1 MAGIIYKKLFE
12 VQLLH
17 EYYLTHADETTVFD
31 NLNNK
36 DAFLTD
42 NFNNGV
48 PSVSDDLQYLV
59 PQAIQDVF
67 DNFHLRIVP
76 SYAGFSVLTEVTQN
90 VLSNGTIVY
99 KPLVQIPATVNLLV
113 QLSLKNNL
121 LASVTNKRINK
132 NIPAIYLFTNE
143 DIPSAKTFPVLSA
156 GVPVFDSSY
165 AYEQGELYADSSGK
179 IGIFY
184 MNGSTKDF
192 LPVNGDGYANTS
204 DELLVPIQFTYR
216 FNATDNVTKANFDLK
231 DHTGKTVR
239 SYVFARDLPIK
250 KQLINFSGNQ
260 NPGIV
265 DPPDDP
271 IASLPFSV
279 VSAETVYSLSVTIN
293 DTVTIVQKLIFF
305 DGDDALTDCWGM
317 VSIKPQV
324 TNTEY
329 NLYDAAGLIL
339 FRKKGDGTIDTPA
352 PVFELRIKSRATF
365 WRYINDRNGVLK
377 AGISPS
383 FLQRDGTRNLA
394 SLVPRNSSAVP
405 RMFTKKDNSGK
416 ITEQKFLP
424 NPETDGQITIE
435 GQKMYTDILVPNTS
449 LFPLDTS

>member
-1 MAGIIYKKLFE
+1 MAGMIYKKLFE

-42 NFNNGV
+42 NFSNGV
-48 PSVSDDLQYLV
+48 PSVSDDLLYLI

-132 NIPAIYLFTNE
+132 NIPAIYYFTNE

-156 GVPVFDSSY
+156 GVPAFDSSY

-179 IGIFY
+179 IRFFY
-184 MNGSTKDF
+184 LNGSTKDF
-192 LPVNGDGYANTS
+192 LPVTGDGYANTS
-204 DELLVPIQFTYR
+204 DELLVPTQFTYR
-216 FNATDNVTKANFDLK
+216 FNATDNVTKADFELK

-239 SYVFARDLPIK
+239 SYSFTSDLPIK
-250 KQLINFSGNQ
+250 NQLINFSSNQ
-260 NPGIV
+260 NPGII

-271 IASLPFSV
+271 IASLPLSV

-293 DTVTIVQKLIFF
+293 DTVTSIQKLIIF
-305 DGDDALTDCWGM
+305 DGDDALTDCWGI
-317 VSIKPQV
+317 VNIKPQV
-324 TNTEY
+324 PNTEY

-352 PVFELRIKSRATF
+352 PVFEVRIKSRATF

-377 AGISPS
+377 TGISPS

-424 NPETDGQITIE
+424 NPESDGRITIE
-435 GQKMYTDILVPNTS
+435 GQKMYTDILVPDTS